1 MHGNVRSLDS
11 VLCEGNLDLKR
22 VGEMTVHFIH
32 SLGNANRVDI
42 LYRVVVYNK
51 QSRHSLSL
59 VFMGHAWLFCGEKL
73 WKDGERRAVGK
84 AS

>member
-1 MHGNVRSLDS
+1 MHGIVRSLDS
-11 VLCEGNLDLKR
+11 VLCEGKSRSKKGRRDDCSFHSF
-22 VGEMTVHFIH
+22 VGECLV
-32 SLGNANRVDI
+32 LG
-42 LYRVVVYNK
+42 K
-51 QSRHSLSL
+51 QSRHSVSL